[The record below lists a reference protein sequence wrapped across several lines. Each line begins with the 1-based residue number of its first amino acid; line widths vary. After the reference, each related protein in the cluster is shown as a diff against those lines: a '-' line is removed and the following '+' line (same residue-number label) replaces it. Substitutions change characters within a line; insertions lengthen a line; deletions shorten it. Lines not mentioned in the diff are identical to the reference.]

1 MKVLITGSNG
11 FIGGHVC
18 KYLKEKGEY
27 VIGLGRREK
36 SVPEVDE
43 YICCDMDSELWH
55 LLKWIRLMQLSIWQ
69 RICVKNLIM
78 WKLLHIIV

>member
-43 YICCDMDSELWH
+43 YICCDMDSETA
-55 LLKWIRLMQLSIWQ
+55 
-69 RICVKNLIM
+69 
-78 WKLLHIIV
+78 